1 MVQGED
7 GQHIVVRLDGVEFG
21 DAPVIGAKILMSEP
35 HPFGNPGG
43 ARGINDGGQVVGA
56 NHRET
61 CLASG

>member
-1 MVQGED
+1 MMQGED
-7 GQHIVVRLDGVEFG
+7 GEKIVIRPDGVEFG
-21 DAPVIGAKILMSEP
+21 DSPVIGAKILMSEH

-61 CLASG
+61 CLTS